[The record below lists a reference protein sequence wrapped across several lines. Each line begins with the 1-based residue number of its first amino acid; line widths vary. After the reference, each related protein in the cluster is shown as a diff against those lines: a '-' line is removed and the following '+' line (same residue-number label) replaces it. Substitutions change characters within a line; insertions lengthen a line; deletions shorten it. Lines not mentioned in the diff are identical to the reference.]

1 MLNCPSK
8 PTFPRKINDYI
19 NVEYVN
25 RALLLHKSLSDQ
37 MKPHLQ
43 ETAQLVKPERILCEK
58 SIASTGLD
66 SQPFSQMYKAFELS
80 FYIVESVQFGNLTGF

>member
-1 MLNCPSK
+1 M
-8 PTFPRKINDYI
+8 
-19 NVEYVN
+19 EYAN

-37 MKPHLQ
+37 MKLHLQ

-58 SIASTGLD
+58 SIASTDLD

-80 FYIVESVQFGNLTGF
+80 LYTVESVQFGNLTGS